1 MRRSIKTIHNQ
12 ALRSTLNPM
21 FPAFVILLIRGR
33 IDSMEKAY
41 ISAVRLDVASFAMT
55 TS

>member
-33 IDSMEKAY
+33 IDSMEKLC
-41 ISAVRLDVASFAMT
+41 ISAVILDVASFAMT